1 MTQGRK
7 INWLKTTILVLL
19 ACGVAGLGLTLALFF
34 GNAAPTYASATL
46 VFSFDGA
53 ADGIA
58 PNGVA
63 FDVRDITLDEVIS
76 EGLKAASL
84 EGKYTPEQIRSDLV
98 VSGVYPDDMAEQ
110 VMHYESLLNF
120 TANRELTIGDYHP
133 TTFNI
138 QLYNGFDKSL
148 SKEQLSSLLRS
159 ILDAYRARFAK
170 VYAFGLDT
178 NNARFALDDYDY
190 PQQLQ
195 IIEEQLDTMSAY
207 ALELYDHD
215 PAFRL
220 NGAGFNDIS
229 VRLNTLIDSN
239 ISRLNAELTINALTK
254 DPARLLTQY
263 QFEIRSLNNQLDKQT
278 QELAKLDKLID
289 SYEKNEI
296 IYLST
301 TDALTKID
309 GNSSETY
316 DTLIARRKSVADG
329 ITEINYQIATY
340 KLLLSDL
347 VTEETS
353 EPEQTAS
360 QQSDGETVT
369 GEEGAAS
376 AETVAAMTEEELAA
390 AAAEAEQLT
399 NARREQLEA
408 RINALLSESDAVLS
422 DFKAMIEAYNSEK
435 INDTTVTVTEYKAF
449 SPSLLSGS
457 FIKTAIKTAGP
468 IVVLGFMVCAVLIII
483 SRKKEEK
490 LAS

>member
-1 MTQGRK
+1 MKQGRK

-19 ACGVAGLGLTLALFF
+19 ACGVAGLGLAVALFF

-46 VFSFDGA
+46 VLTFDGA

-76 EGLKAASL
+76 EGLKGASL
-84 EGKYTPEQIRSDLV
+84 EGKYTPEQVRPDLV
-98 VSGVYPDDMAEQ
+98 VSGVYPEDMAKQ

-133 TTFNI
+133 TTFSI
-138 QLYNGFDKSL
+138 RLYNGFDKSL
-148 SKEQLSSLLRS
+148 SKDQLSSLLQS

-178 NNARFALDDYDY
+178 DSARFALEDYDY

-207 ALELYDHD
+207 ALELYEHD

-263 QFEIRSLNNQLDKQT
+263 QFEIRSLNNQLEKQT

-316 DTLIARRKSVADG
+316 DTLIARRKDVADG
-329 ITEINYQIATY
+329 ITDINYQIATY

-347 VTEETS
+347 VTEETP

-360 QQSDGETVT
+360 QPSDGETAA
-369 GEEGAAS
+369 GDEGTSS
-376 AETVAAMTEEELAA
+376 AETVAAMTDEELAA
-390 AAAEAEQLT
+390 AAAEAELAT

-408 RINALLSESDAVLS
+408 RINALLSESDAILS

-435 INDTTVTVTEYKAF
+435 INDLTVAVTQFKYYA
-449 SPSLLSGS
+449 PRLLSGS
-457 FIKTAIKTAGP
+457 FIKQAIKTAGP
-468 IVVLGFMVCAVLIII
+468 IVALGFMVCVALIIV
-483 SRKKEEK
+483 SRRKES
-490 LAS
+490 AC

>member
-1 MTQGRK
+1 MAFQLRTYHAPDFTQPCFQNAPEAR
-7 INWLKTTILVLL
+7 LVP
-19 ACGVAGLGLTLALFF
+19 
-34 GNAAPTYASATL
+34 AP
-46 VFSFDGA
+46 

-76 EGLKAASL
+76 EGLKGASL
-84 EGKYTPEQIRSDLV
+84 EGKYTPEQVRPDLV
-98 VSGVYPDDMAEQ
+98 VSGVYPEDMAKQ

-133 TTFNI
+133 TTFSI
-138 QLYNGFDKSL
+138 RLYNGFDKSL
-148 SKEQLSSLLRS
+148 SKDQLSSLLQS

-178 NNARFALDDYDY
+178 DNALFALEDYDY

-195 IIEEQLDTMSAY
+195 IIKEQLDTMSAY
-207 ALELYDHD
+207 ALELYEHD

-263 QFEIRSLNNQLDKQT
+263 QFEIRSLNNQLEKQT

-316 DTLIARRKSVADG
+316 DTLIARRKDVADG
-329 ITEINYQIATY
+329 ITDINYQIATY

-347 VTEETS
+347 VTEETPES
-353 EPEQTAS
+353 EQTAS
-360 QQSDGETVT
+360 QPSDGETAA
-369 GEEGAAS
+369 GDEGTSS
-376 AETVAAMTEEELAA
+376 AETVAAMTDEELAA
-390 AAAEAEQLT
+390 AAAEAELAT

-408 RINALLSESDAVLS
+408 RINALLSESDAILS

-435 INDTTVTVTEYKAF
+435 INDLTVAVTQFKYYA
-449 SPSLLSGS
+449 PRLLSGS
-457 FIKTAIKTAGP
+457 FIKQAIKTAGP
-468 IVVLGFMVCAVLIII
+468 IVALGFMVCVALIIV
-483 SRKKEEK
+483 SRRKES
-490 LAS
+490 AC

>member
-1 MTQGRK
+1 MKQGRK
-7 INWLKTTILVLL
+7 INWLKTMILVLL

-148 SKEQLSSLLRS
+148 SKEQLSSLLQS

-239 ISRLNAELTINALTK
+239 INSLNAELTINALTK

-316 DTLIARRKSVADG
+316 DTLIARRKNVADG

-353 EPEQTAS
+353 ESEQTAS

-376 AETVAAMTEEELAA
+376 AETVASMTEEELAA

-435 INDTTVTVTEYKAF
+435 INDLTVSVTQFKYYA
-449 SPSLLSGS
+449 PRLVSGS
-457 FIKTAIKTAGP
+457 FIKQAIKTAGP
-468 IVVLGFMVCAVLIII
+468 IVALGFMVCVALIII
-483 SRKKEEK
+483 DRRKEGVC
-490 LAS
+490 

>member
-1 MTQGRK
+1 MKQGRK

-19 ACGVAGLGLTLALFF
+19 ACGVAGLGLAVALFF

-46 VFSFDGA
+46 VLTFDGA

-76 EGLKAASL
+76 EGLKGASL
-84 EGKYTPEQIRSDLV
+84 EGKYTPEQVRPDLV
-98 VSGVYPDDMAEQ
+98 VSGVYPEDMAKQ

-133 TTFNI
+133 TTFSI
-138 QLYNGFDKSL
+138 RLYNGFDKSL
-148 SKEQLSSLLRS
+148 SKDQLSSLLQS

-178 NNARFALDDYDY
+178 DNARFVLEDYDY

-207 ALELYDHD
+207 ALELYEHD

-263 QFEIRSLNNQLDKQT
+263 QFEIRSLNNQLEKQT

-316 DTLIARRKSVADG
+316 DTLIARRKDVADG
-329 ITEINYQIATY
+329 ITDINYQIATY

-347 VTEETS
+347 VTEETPES
-353 EPEQTAS
+353 EQTAS
-360 QQSDGETVT
+360 QPSDGETAA
-369 GEEGAAS
+369 GDEGTSS
-376 AETVAAMTEEELAA
+376 AETVAAMTDEELAA
-390 AAAEAEQLT
+390 AAAEAELAT

-408 RINALLSESDAVLS
+408 RINALLSESDAILS

-435 INDTTVTVTEYKAF
+435 INDLTVAVTQFKYYA
-449 SPSLLSGS
+449 PRLLSGS
-457 FIKTAIKTAGP
+457 FIKQAIKTAGP
-468 IVVLGFMVCAVLIII
+468 IVALGFMVCVALIIV
-483 SRKKEEK
+483 SRRKES
-490 LAS
+490 AC

>member
-1 MTQGRK
+1 MKQGRK

-19 ACGVAGLGLTLALFF
+19 ACGVAGLGLAVALFF

-46 VFSFDGA
+46 VLTFDGA

-76 EGLKAASL
+76 EGLKGASL
-84 EGKYTPEQIRSDLV
+84 EGKYTPEQVRPDLV
-98 VSGVYPDDMAEQ
+98 VSGVYPEDMAKQ

-133 TTFNI
+133 TTFSI
-138 QLYNGFDKSL
+138 RLYNGFDKSL
-148 SKEQLSSLLRS
+148 SKDQLSSLLQS

-178 NNARFALDDYDY
+178 DNALFALEDYDY

-207 ALELYDHD
+207 ALELYEHD

-263 QFEIRSLNNQLDKQT
+263 QFEIRSLNNQLEKQT

-316 DTLIARRKSVADG
+316 DTLIAHRKDVADG
-329 ITEINYQIATY
+329 ITDINYQIATY

-347 VTEETS
+347 VTEETP

-360 QQSDGETVT
+360 QPSDGETAA
-369 GEEGAAS
+369 GDEGTSS
-376 AETVAAMTEEELAA
+376 AETVAAMTDEELAA
-390 AAAEAEQLT
+390 AAAEAELAT

-408 RINALLSESDAVLS
+408 PINALLSESDAILS

-435 INDTTVTVTEYKAF
+435 INDLTVAVTQFKYYA
-449 SPSLLSGS
+449 PRLLSGS
-457 FIKTAIKTAGP
+457 FIKQAIKTAGP
-468 IVVLGFMVCAVLIII
+468 IVALGFMVCVALIIV
-483 SRKKEEK
+483 SRRKES
-490 LAS
+490 AC

>member
-1 MTQGRK
+1 MKQGRK

-19 ACGVAGLGLTLALFF
+19 ACGVAGLGLAVALFF

-46 VFSFDGA
+46 VLTFDGA

-76 EGLKAASL
+76 EGLKGASL
-84 EGKYTPEQIRSDLV
+84 EGKYTPEQVRPDLV
-98 VSGVYPDDMAEQ
+98 VSGVYPEDMAKQ

-133 TTFNI
+133 TTFSI
-138 QLYNGFDKSL
+138 RLYNGFDKSL
-148 SKEQLSSLLRS
+148 SKDQLSSLLQS

-178 NNARFALDDYDY
+178 DNALFALEDYDY

-195 IIEEQLDTMSAY
+195 IIKEQLDTMSAY
-207 ALELYDHD
+207 ALELYEHD

-263 QFEIRSLNNQLDKQT
+263 
-278 QELAKLDKLID
+278 
-289 SYEKNEI
+289 EKNEI

-316 DTLIARRKSVADG
+316 DTLIARRKDVADG
-329 ITEINYQIATY
+329 ITDINYQIATY

-347 VTEETS
+347 VTEETP

-360 QQSDGETVT
+360 QPSDDETAA
-369 GEEGAAS
+369 GDEGTSS
-376 AETVAAMTEEELAA
+376 AETVAAMTDEELAA
-390 AAAEAEQLT
+390 AAAEAELAT

-408 RINALLSESDAVLS
+408 RINALLSESDAILS

-435 INDTTVTVTEYKAF
+435 INDLTVAVTQFKYYA
-449 SPSLLSGS
+449 PRLLSGS
-457 FIKTAIKTAGP
+457 FIKQAIKTAGP
-468 IVVLGFMVCAVLIII
+468 IVALGFMVCVALIIV
-483 SRKKEEK
+483 SRRKES
-490 LAS
+490 AC